1 MGICFLEKKCPRIS
15 ENYFLPS
22 LRAKLLITVWDET
35 PCTWNSFKNPILLHQ
50 DFLNITMCSK
60 SFTSDILHFRERERK
75 GQKRPKAFSYLSV
88 LVSNICKLQDFILV
102 NFLLSIKKKIDV
114 WYDDNKCNYGD
125 AWWSKLAGRPYS
137 TLRQGPTSVRL
148 IVEGCLYKNRPLN
161 NCTYISEVMR
171 RHFKGLFNNFITESS
186 ATRFPQIRSVW
197 PR

>member
-1 MGICFLEKKCPRIS
+1 MKWKISIFFNFFPFFSIFLYFFIISHFFLIKASLDMKMGICFLEKKCPRIS

-125 AWWSKLAGRPYS
+125 AWRRDNVYIRVCFL
-137 TLRQGPTSVRL
+137 SVS
-148 IVEGCLYKNRPLN
+148 IHG
-161 NCTYISEVMR
+161 
-171 RHFKGLFNNFITESS
+171 F
-186 ATRFPQIRSVW
+186 
-197 PR
+197 